1 LRVLH
6 QRHLRKKS
14 QQKETKATKNPDS
27 GWRLRFLRFLLFKEI
42 RAIRAIR
49 GKIFWYMNDSDGL
62 QRNGST
68 ALCFLLLFLGVFAFG
83 TVLAFHNIT
92 DGDLW
97 AKLAIGSSV
106 LRQGHLLRHD
116 VFAFTPVLPRYIDHE
131 WGAGLVFFAM
141 IDWFGPAALM
151 ILKIALAFG
160 AIGFAML
167 AARRQGCGW
176 NTVFLLAIPAAAC
189 LLPGYVPV
197 VRSHA
202 FTFFLFAVTLVCL
215 EELRREHR
223 WAAAVLPL
231 AMMAWANLHGGF
243 VVGLGVVFLYAA
255 AAAVEGKSFRLTAG
269 AALAC
274 AAVTLLNP
282 YGWRFWQY
290 LVPALLHPRARIEEW
305 RPLPLLA
312 RDDFWG
318 FRILFAATVGALC
331 LGRGALSRKNL
342 PAVAVLC
349 LTACLGWRSRRHGP
363 FFAVAALAFAGPFF
377 EAAWQRFAPRL
388 RWNPWLATT
397 AVYGAAAL
405 CVAVWFL
412 PGAYLQPLTPVGED
426 PVREADILS
435 LAGAKGNLAT
445 PFGWGSYL
453 AWRLFPN
460 LKISMDGRYETAFPE
475 STFALNNAFY
485 DKSGDWREL
494 LRDYKVDYVILDL
507 QNERLRPEDLAPIGY
522 ELVWRQENRSA
533 LLALPEHAAALKK
546 TAAALPPVT
555 IDPLDVKRT
564 PPGLLAPGA
573 L

>member
-1 LRVLH
+1 M
-6 QRHLRKKS
+6 
-14 QQKETKATKNPDS
+14 NPKLDS
-27 GWRLRFLRFLLFKEI
+27 SK
-42 RAIRAIR
+42 
-49 GKIFWYMNDSDGL
+49 
-62 QRNGST
+62 
-68 ALCFLLLFLGVFAFG
+68 ALCFLLIFLGVFAFG

-97 AKLAIGSSV
+97 AKLALGASV

-116 VFAFTPVLPRYIDHE
+116 VFAFTPALPLYIDHE

-141 IDWFGPAALM
+141 LDWFGPPALM
-151 ILKIALAFG
+151 ILKIALAVG

-167 AARRQGCGW
+167 AARRLGCGW

-189 LLPGYVPV
+189 LLPGYIPV

-202 FTFFLFAVTLVCL
+202 FSFFFFAVTLVCL
-215 EELRREHR
+215 EELRKDQR
-223 WAAAVLPL
+223 WPAAVLPL

-255 AAAVEGKSFRLTAG
+255 AAVYERKNWRLTAA

-274 AAVTLLNP
+274 AAVTLVNP

-290 LVPALLHPRARIEEW
+290 LLPAVLHPRARIEEW
-305 RPLPLLA
+305 RALPLFA

-318 FRILFAATVGALC
+318 FRIFFAAVLGAFFS
-331 LGRGALSRKNL
+331 GRGALNRKNL

-349 LTACLGWRSRRHGP
+349 LTAGLGWRSRRHGP

-377 EAAWQRFAPRL
+377 EAAWRKFALRL
-388 RWNPWLATT
+388 RWNPRFVTT

-405 CVAVWFL
+405 FVAVRFL
-412 PGAYLQPLTPVGED
+412 PGASLQPLTPVGED

-445 PFGWGSYL
+445 PFAWGSYL

-460 LKISMDGRYETAFPE
+460 LKISMDGRYEAAYPE

-485 DKSGDWREL
+485 DKKGDWQQL
-494 LRDYKVDYVILDL
+494 GRDYKVDYVILDL
-507 QNERLRPEDLAPIGY
+507 KNERLRPEDLVSIGY
-522 ELVWRQENRSA
+522 ELIWRQDDFSA
-533 LLALPEHAAALKK
+533 LLALPDHAAALKRIAD
-546 TAAALPPVT
+546 TLPPVT
-555 IDPLDVKRT
+555 IDPLDVKHTRL
-564 PPGLLAPGA
+564 GILEPGA
-573 L
+573 M